1 MQDKPPPRAVAPEN
15 SGVFAAIIAAPS
27 IAGVWEIFADALAG
41 YGFVNLLYGG
51 TRFPDRGIIGDQRD
65 ALILHR
71 GPRDYADI
79 YLGEELYLHSP
90 TYEWAERNRGFV
102 SWPEAVRQHGGP
114 PTPQMLR
121 IAQLNAQFG
130 FAAGF
135 VGSMNDVVPGM
146 KGVIGLSPAQGVG
159 QDEADALWSRVGG
172 EIATLCNLMHLRVGT
187 LPRTGQRRPL
197 TTRQREALEW
207 YSQGKTTQDIATI
220 MGLSIATVEKHLRMA
235 RDSLDAQT
243 TAHAVKKAASLNLLT
258 A

>member
-1 MQDKPPPRAVAPEN
+1 MQDVPNVRAPTTTVAE
-15 SGVFAAIIAAPS
+15 IIASPS
-27 IAGVWEIFADALAG
+27 ISEVWTVFADAVTAF
-41 YGFVNLLYGG
+41 GFENILYGA
-51 TRFPDRGIIGDQRD
+51 TRFPERGIIGDLRD

-90 TYEWAERNRGFV
+90 TYDWAEHNRGFV
-102 SWPEAVRQHGGP
+102 SWPEAIRQYGRA
-114 PTPQMLR
+114 PTPQQMR

-130 FAAGF
+130 FTAGF
-135 VGSMNDVVPGM
+135 VGSLNHVVPGM
-146 KGVIGLSPAQGVG
+146 KGVIGLSPAGGMSQG
-159 QDEADALWSRVGG
+159 EADNLWSHVGG

-187 LPRTGQRRPL
+187 LPHTGLRRPL
-197 TTRQREALEW
+197 TSRQREALEW
-207 YSQGKTTQDIATI
+207 YSQGKTTLDIATI